1 MLSRYSD
8 IWCRRIRSVVALR
21 SRTRRVARDHLPD
34 GREGK
39 RFGHPKKERKSLV
52 NDKIASL
59 PQHGRSKFETLVRG
73 VQKTECVGA
82 KRNES
87 SVVSSQFQ
95 ASAIR
100 FHLASYRSLP
110 IRRNIRRRPTQKK

>member
-1 MLSRYSD
+1 M
-8 IWCRRIRSVVALR
+8 VALR

-59 PQHGRSKFETLVRG
+59 PQDGRSKFETLARG

-87 SVVSSQFQ
+87 SVVSSHFQ

-100 FHLASYRSLP
+100 FYLASTARCRSDGIFDVDHVEL
-110 IRRNIRRRPTQKK
+110 KKNGSAKIVIS